1 MAEGGVVVVVEED
14 IDRLRRWG
22 EGGMIIIMALAL
34 ASMSV
39 LVLASVSLC
48 MVVMAGRWWL
58 GRLGRAEGECYL
70 STANV
75 IHAAF

>member
-1 MAEGGVVVVVEED
+1 MAEGQVVVVVED

-22 EGGMIIIMALAL
+22 EGETIIIVGLAL

-39 LVLASVSLC
+39 LVLASVLLC

-58 GRLGRAEGECYL
+58 GRLGWAEGECYL
-70 STANV
+70 LTANV

>member
-1 MAEGGVVVVVEED
+1 
-14 IDRLRRWG
+14 
-22 EGGMIIIMALAL
+22 MALAL

-39 LVLASVSLC
+39 SVLALVSLC

-58 GRLGRAEGECYL
+58 GRLGRAEGECYS
-70 STANV
+70 STANI

>member
-1 MAEGGVVVVVEED
+1 MAEGRVVVVVEED
-14 IDRLRRWG
+14 IDGLWRWG
-22 EGGMIIIMALAL
+22 EGETIVIVALAL

-39 LVLASVSLC
+39 SVLASVSLC

-58 GRLGRAEGECYL
+58 GRLGRAEGECYS